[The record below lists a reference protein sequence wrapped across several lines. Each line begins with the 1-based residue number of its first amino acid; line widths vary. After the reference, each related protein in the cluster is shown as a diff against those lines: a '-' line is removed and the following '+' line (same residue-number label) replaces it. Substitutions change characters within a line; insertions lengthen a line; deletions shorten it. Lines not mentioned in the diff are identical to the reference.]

1 MKNLPMIMNE
11 KILLKKRDIIES
23 VIDKLK
29 NELLLE
35 HIRYKSITNFIV
47 NILSA
52 LAVYIFITKP

>member
-11 KILLKKRDIIES
+11 KILLKKRGIIES

-35 HIRYKSITNFIV
+35 HTR
-47 NILSA
+47 
-52 LAVYIFITKP
+52 